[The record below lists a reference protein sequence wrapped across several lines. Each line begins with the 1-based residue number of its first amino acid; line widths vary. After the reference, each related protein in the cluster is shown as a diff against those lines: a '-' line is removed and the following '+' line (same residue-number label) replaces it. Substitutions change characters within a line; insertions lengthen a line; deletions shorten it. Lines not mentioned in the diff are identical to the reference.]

1 MMKLKNL
8 SKPIRKI
15 GTRFSILKKVG
26 QAPGS
31 LIYTGEAP
39 LKPTKVE
46 LVKYN
51 AGLITKNVSEDMDT
65 VMSQVNPEFVNWI
78 HMDNLNNTS
87 LIEEIGSI
95 FKIHALT
102 LEDVLNIEHLPKV
115 EESDDHLFLT
125 LKHVKFN
132 ESDELTETH
141 ISLILSDN
149 VLLSFADTEDDIF
162 STIKTRL
169 DSDKSR
175 ARTKKADYLFYLL
188 LDNLVDNYYLVL
200 DAVYDRL
207 EKTEIE
213 LIESPGKNRI
223 NKVHQIKNDL
233 VHIRKSLFP
242 LEKAVSIILKDEF
255 DLITD
260 ADEIFFRD
268 VYDHINQLIQTHDS
282 YRDFISSLIEINS
295 SNMNNSLNQ
304 TMKILTVI
312 ATIFIPLTFLA
323 GIYGMNF
330 KNMPELNWHYGY
342 FIILGLMIIIAIGM
356 VIYMK
361 RKKFF

>member
-1 MMKLKNL
+1 MKLKDL
-8 SKPIRKI
+8 SRPIRKF
-15 GTRFSILKKVG
+15 GRRFSVLKKVG

-46 LVKYN
+46 LVKYDKE
-51 AGLITKNVSEDMDT
+51 LISTHVSADIDT
-65 VMSQVNPEFVNWI
+65 VMNQISPKSVNWI
-78 HMDNLNNTS
+78 HIDSLNNTA
-87 LIEEIGSI
+87 LIEEVGSI
-95 FKIHALT
+95 FKIHPMT

-115 EESDDHLFLT
+115 EESDDQLFLT
-125 LKHVKFN
+125 LKHLKLN
-132 ESDELTETH
+132 ESGELDETH
-141 ISLILSDN
+141 VSLILSGN
-149 VLLSFADTEDDIF
+149 VLLSFADSEEDIF
-162 STIKTRL
+162 ITVKSRL

-200 DAVYDRL
+200 DDIYDGL
-207 EKTEIE
+207 EKLDIK

-223 NKVHQIKNDL
+223 NEIHQIKSDL
-233 VHIRKSLFP
+233 ILIRKSLFP
-242 LEKAVSIILKDEF
+242 LEKAVGIILKDEF

-268 VYDHINQLIQTHDS
+268 VYDHIIQLIQTHDS

-312 ATIFIPLTFLA
+312 ATIFIPLTFIA

-330 KNMPELNWHYGY
+330 KYIPELNWHLGY
-342 FIILGLMIIIAIGM
+342 FFVLGLMIIIAIGM
-356 VIYMK
+356 IIYMK
-361 RKKFF
+361 KKEFF

>member
-1 MMKLKNL
+1 MKLKDL

-15 GTRFSILKKVG
+15 GTRFPILKKVG

-39 LKPTKVE
+39 LKPAKVQ

-51 AGLITKNVSEDMDT
+51 TELISTSVFKDMGE
-65 VMSQVNPEFVNWI
+65 VMNRISSEFVSWI
-78 HMDNLNNTS
+78 HIDNLNNTS
-87 LIEEIGSI
+87 LIDEIGSI
-95 FKIHALT
+95 FNIHALT

-132 ESDELTETH
+132 GSGELTETH
-141 ISLILSDN
+141 ISLILCGN
-149 VLLSFADTEDDIF
+149 VLLSFADSEDDIF
-162 STIKTRL
+162 NTVRTRIE
-169 DSDKSR
+169 SDKSR

-188 LDNLVDNYYLVL
+188 LDNLVDNYYLVF
-200 DAVYDRL
+200 DEVYNRL
-207 EKTEIE
+207 EKTDIK
-213 LIESPGKNRI
+213 LIEAPGKNRI
-223 NKVHQIKNDL
+223 SEIHQIKNDL
-233 VHIRKSLFP
+233 VLIRKSLIP

-260 ADEIFFRD
+260 ADEIFFKD
-268 VYDHINQLIQTHDS
+268 VYDHITQLIQTHDS
-282 YRDFISSLIEINS
+282 CRDFISSLIEINS

-330 KNMPELNWHYGY
+330 RNMPELSWHYGY
-342 FIILGLMIIIAIGM
+342 FLVLGLMLLVALGM
-356 VIYMK
+356 IIYMK